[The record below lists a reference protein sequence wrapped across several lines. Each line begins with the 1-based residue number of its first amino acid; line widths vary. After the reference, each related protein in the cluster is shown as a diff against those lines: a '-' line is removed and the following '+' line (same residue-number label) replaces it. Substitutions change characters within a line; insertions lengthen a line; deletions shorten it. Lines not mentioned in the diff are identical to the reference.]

1 MSVKDLI
8 ASAFNKDAGAFEATF
23 NSVMDEKV
31 GDAIAAKY
39 DDMFPD
45 AEVSEESVDE
55 EVELDSEESV
65 DEGYKKK
72 MKEEDDADED
82 DDDEDDDDDDDED
95 DED

>member
-72 MKEEDDADED
+72 MKEEEDDADE
-82 DDDEDDDDDDDED
+82 DDEDDDDDDEDED
-95 DED
+95 